1 LLEKPPVN
9 EKSGNFRAYAKQT
22 LARREAA
29 DSTNG
34 TSGTVGR
41 SNNANVCFAEV
52 LNLKA
57 GNDTF
62 TEGDMSNLVQKFQE
76 YSDWRKGVLTALEQY
91 RKWMHGSDL
100 ADISID
106 QRLLRLSERL
116 IDDKL
121 TIAFVAEFSR
131 GKSELINAIFFADYG
146 QRILPSSAGRT
157 TMCPTELLYDE
168 TIPPCI
174 RLLPIETRSQAQSTV
189 DYKGQHHVWT
199 VLPLDIRSGDGML
212 DAFRQ
217 VSMTKKV
224 SKELATS
231 YGLFDENDPDAVLE
245 VDDDGLVEISQWRH
259 AIVNFPHPLLK
270 QGLIIV
276 DTPGLNAIGTE
287 PELTLN
293 LIPNAHAVLFI
304 LAADTGVTKSDIDVW
319 RNHIGGGLGRMVV
332 LNKIDSMWDELR
344 TPQEVERQINT
355 QIDSVAHML
364 ALEAKQVFPVSAQ
377 KGLVAKINRDANLLA
392 KSRLPRL
399 EYALSNELIPSK
411 QQIIRAQLRK
421 DIQEIAA
428 AQNAVMAA
436 RSRSVIE
443 QMMELKSLRGKNQNV
458 IEHMMRR
465 IEVEKQEFDQSLIKM
480 QGTRAVFT
488 RLSTE
493 VYTSLGMDILRE
505 EISKAR
511 EAMEK
516 SRFSAGLKDAVRQFF
531 VHVKTNLLTSNKK
544 TDEILEMMSIMYR
557 KFSTEHGLAL
567 TTPMSFSL
575 NKYIAEIA
583 VIETVFQKQFSTIS
597 LLTTGETVLIQKFF
611 DSIAAR
617 VKQCFLQA
625 NKDVE
630 AWQKVVMAPLEG
642 QIREHKNQLKNRMQS
657 VQRIHTA
664 TDSLEEKIISFDQ
677 MQMQV
682 DVQKSSL
689 QHLEA
694 KLLDALMAELDFRE
708 VA

>member
-1 LLEKPPVN
+1 
-9 EKSGNFRAYAKQT
+9 
-22 LARREAA
+22 
-29 DSTNG
+29 
-34 TSGTVGR
+34 
-41 SNNANVCFAEV
+41 
-52 LNLKA
+52 
-57 GNDTF
+57 
-62 TEGDMSNLVQKFQE
+62 MSNLVQKFQE
-76 YSDWRKGVLTALEQY
+76 YSDWRKGVLLALEQY

-174 RLLPIETRSQAQSTV
+174 RLLPIETRSETQSTV
-189 DYKGQHHVWT
+189 DYKGQHNVWT

-224 SKELATS
+224 SKELAKS
-231 YGLFDENDPDAVLE
+231 YGLFDENDPDAALE

-319 RNHIGGGLGRMVV
+319 RNHIGGGPGRMVV

-377 KGLVAKINRDANLLA
+377 KGLVAKINRDTNLLA

-436 RSRSVIE
+436 RSRSVVE

-458 IEHMMRR
+458 IEHMMKR
-465 IEVEKQEFDQSLIKM
+465 IEVEKREFDQSLIKM
-480 QGTRAVFT
+480 QGTRSVFT

-505 EISKAR
+505 EISKTR

-531 VHVKTNLLTSNKK
+531 VQVKINLLTSNKK

-575 NKYIAEIA
+575 NKYIAEISA
-583 VIETVFQKQFSTIS
+583 IEAVFQKQFSTIS

-657 VQRIHTA
+657 VQRIHAA
-664 TDSLEEKIISFDQ
+664 TDSLEEKISSFDQ
-677 MQMQV
+677 IQTQV
-682 DVQKSSL
+682 EAQKASL

-694 KLLDALMAELDFRE
+694 RLLDALMVELEFRE

>member
-1 LLEKPPVN
+1 
-9 EKSGNFRAYAKQT
+9 
-22 LARREAA
+22 
-29 DSTNG
+29 
-34 TSGTVGR
+34 
-41 SNNANVCFAEV
+41 
-52 LNLKA
+52 
-57 GNDTF
+57 
-62 TEGDMSNLVQKFQE
+62 MSNLVQKFQE
-76 YSDWRKGVLTALEQY
+76 YSDWRKGVLAALDQY
-91 RKWMHGSDL
+91 RSWINGSDL
-100 ADISID
+100 ADVSVD
-106 QRLLRLSERL
+106 QRLARLSERL

-174 RLLPIETRSQAQSTV
+174 RLLPIETRSEAQSTI
-189 DYKGQHHVWT
+189 DYKGQHNIWT

-217 VSMTKKV
+217 VSLTKKV
-224 SKELATS
+224 SKEKAKS
-231 YGLFDENDPDAVLE
+231 YGLFDENDPDAALE
-245 VDDDGLVEISQWRH
+245 VDENGMVEVSQWRH

-270 QGLIIV
+270 EGLIIV

-319 RNHIGGGLGRMVV
+319 RNHIGGGAGRMVV

-344 TPQEVERQINT
+344 TANEIEEQINT
-355 QIDSVAHML
+355 QIESVSHML
-364 ALEAKQVFPVSAQ
+364 ALDTKQVFPVSAQ
-377 KGLVAKINRDANLLA
+377 KGLVAKINKDAPLLA

-399 EYALSNELIPSK
+399 EYALSKELIPSK
-411 QQIIRAQLRK
+411 QEIIRAQLSA
-421 DIQEIAA
+421 DVHEITATHH
-428 AQNAVMAA
+428 AVMA
-436 RSRSVIE
+436 SRTRNVVE

-458 IEHMMRR
+458 IEHMMKR
-465 IEVEKQEFDQSLIKM
+465 IEVEKKEFDHSLMKM
-480 QGTRAVFT
+480 QGTRSVFT

-493 VYTSLGMDILRE
+493 VYTSLGMDLLRE
-505 EISKAR
+505 EISKTR

-516 SRFSAGLKDAVRQFF
+516 ARFSAGLKDAVKQFF
-531 VHVKTNLLTSNKK
+531 GVVKMNLMVSNNK
-544 TDEILEMMSIMYR
+544 TDEISEMMTIMYK

-567 TTPMSFSL
+567 TAPMSFSL
-575 NKYIAEIA
+575 NKYISEISA
-583 VIETVFQKQFSTIS
+583 IEGVFQKQFSTLS

-617 VKQCFLQA
+617 VKQSFLQA
-625 NKDVE
+625 NRDVE

-657 VQRIHTA
+657 VQRIHVA
-664 TDSLEEKIISFDQ
+664 TDSLEEKIASFDG
-677 MQMQV
+677 MQAQV
-682 DVQKSSL
+682 DAQKAAL
-689 QHLEA
+689 QKMEN
-694 KLLDALMAELDFRE
+694 KLVSALKAELDMRA